1 MIIDHLQILVHAQD
15 HATDALIEAC
25 SNIRSMTKN
34 IFAPRNGESVQ
45 IGHQTNS
52 FSINISDELLGSL
65 KKSRV
70 RSNYYIF
77 IFRH

>member
-1 MIIDHLQILVHAQD
+1 MHAQD
-15 HATDALIEAC
+15 HATDALVEAC

-34 IFAPRNGESVQ
+34 IFVPRNGESVQ

-70 RSNYYIF
+70 CSS
-77 IFRH
+77 RHLNEFDY